1 MPRTAGRTLKDIF
14 KDVSH
19 MVQLTWLRSVNRSPV
34 DLFLPRPAPSL
45 SLNPATF
52 SRAPRSKRLWIAG
65 PPHQTQRR
73 RSGGSSSWQATQL
86 KESLLDTRLRER
98 LFS

>member
-34 DLFLPRPAPSL
+34 DLF
-45 SLNPATF
+45 F
-52 SRAPRSKRLWIAG
+52 SPDPL
-65 PPHQTQRR
+65 
-73 RSGGSSSWQATQL
+73 QACP
-86 KESLLDTRLRER
+86 
-98 LFS
+98 